1 MFCGLVVQSF
11 QTAPSQMAQG
21 GISCQGEDWQN
32 VPWNYAHYFNVIV
45 INKDIFS
52 LCSYSSGK
60 EEKI

>member
-1 MFCGLVVQSF
+1 MFCDLVVQSF

-45 INKDIFS
+45 INKDFFP
-52 LCSYSSGK
+52 L
-60 EEKI
+60 